1 MSHGHIQDALT
12 EELQS
17 SIETTVVSGINSA
30 WALSNGKNDALVRRV
45 FGRKTDDLPEAQ
57 RRRYFT
63 NNAQALEAFLVRKTQ
78 GLGLSDRVWR
88 YTDAFKNE
96 IEMGLDLG
104 IRSGKSA
111 AAMTRDLWQYLQHPD
126 KLFRRVRDEH
136 GLLKLSQAA
145 KEFHP
150 GRGVYRS
157 SYMNAR
163 RLAATETN
171 IAYRTADHLRWQKM
185 DFVVGIE
192 IHLSNNHNCRGIPA
206 GTYYDICDELQGK
219 YPKDFQFVGWHPHC
233 RCYATSILK
242 TEAEIEADNE
252 RIISGEYVPKGSE
265 NEVTDIP
272 DQFKDW
278 IENNKER
285 AKGWDSMPYFVRDNA
300 QYTRGF
306 VVDTYDQLERKFTRA
321 RKTKDAIFTAVKEL
335 SIRYPEI
342 PNTELGAIYHFTRGD
357 VSAFR
362 QLNKQLR
369 KGNLSEFNEA
379 FAALMERG
387 LKKIEPIIATT
398 YRTIRLNKTN
408 LKEWLKKAD
417 EPSNAVMTFEGFTSS
432 SLDRTIVENFAEK
445 HAGRK
450 PNETDVLLIIRGKSG
465 RPIENLSQFGTLN
478 NGLPN
483 QQEVMFI
490 RGQQFRVLSCRKLNT
505 GACGYE
511 FEIEE
516 I

>member
-1 MSHGHIQDALT
+1 
-12 EELQS
+12 
-17 SIETTVVSGINSA
+17 
-30 WALSNGKNDALVRRV
+30 
-45 FGRKTDDLPEAQ
+45 
-57 RRRYFT
+57 
-63 NNAQALEAFLVRKTQ
+63 
-78 GLGLSDRVWR
+78 
-88 YTDAFKNE
+88 
-96 IEMGLDLG
+96 
-104 IRSGKSA
+104 
-111 AAMTRDLWQYLQHPD
+111 MTRDLRQYLQHPD

-171 IAYRTADHLRWQKM
+171 IAYRTADHLRWQQL

-242 TEAEIEADNE
+242 TAAEIEADNE
-252 RIISGEYVPKGSE
+252 RIMAGENVSEGSE

-272 DQFKDW
+272 SQFKDW

-285 AKGWDSMPYFVRDNA
+285 AKGWESMPYFVRDNP
-300 QYTRGF
+300 QYTCGF
-306 VVDTYDQLERKFTRA
+306 VVDTYDQPERKFTRA
-321 RKTKDAIFTAVKEL
+321 RKTKDAMFTAVKEL

-369 KGNLSEFNEA
+369 KGDVSEFNEA

-417 EPSNAVMTFEGFTSS
+417 EPSNAVMTFKGFTSS